1 MKKSCLF
8 KLPCVLALL
17 FFGPDVFAQNAR
29 LYMNKQEIAPQSV
42 HFLEAATIDSINFY
56 SGAEAHEKL
65 NLQTQ
70 GVDSV
75 FVIFKKDMSDVVS
88 YSKLF
93 SLYHFDDRAQLLP
106 LTIGMS
112 HNNNYIDKARSMIF
126 NINHV
131 TSVSVNIMY
140 NTNTDYVSIWH
151 TYDRPYNSLAGKMLT
166 WLQGYIEGYGDNSYY
181 RNFKTK

>member
-1 MKKSCLF
+1 MKKPCLF
-8 KLPCVLALL
+8 KLLCIFALL

-42 HFLEAATIDSINFY
+42 QFLEAATIDSINFY

-65 NLQTQ
+65 NLPTQ
-70 GVDSV
+70 SVDSV
-75 FVIFKKDMSDVVS
+75 FVIFKKNMSDAVS
-88 YSKLF
+88 YYQLLD
-93 SLYHFDDRAQLLP
+93 LYHLDERARKLP
-106 LTIGMS
+106 LIIGMS
-112 HNNNYIDKARSMIF
+112 HNNRYIDRAPLMIF
-126 NINHV
+126 NINCV
-131 TSVSVNIMY
+131 TSVSVDIMY

-151 TYDRPYNSLAGKMLT
+151 TYNRPYNSPAGKMLT